1 MYKSLIIVYSDSI
14 SRNKTVLFIDKID
27 IIYFFLNY
35 IMVILLVFRKIKILY
50 YTSNYIKYTKGNI
63 YI

>member
-1 MYKSLIIVYSDSI
+1 LLIGDSI
-14 SRNKTVLFIDKID
+14 NRNKTVLFVDKID
-27 IIYFFLNY
+27 IIYFFNY

-63 YI
+63 YIYNYIIKN